1 MIISCLQKKRNRIF
15 LYIQLAFIHNNGIF
29 AFKIINSVEKET
41 EFKMLAKTIFGLE
54 DVLATELLRLGGKD
68 IKTLNRAVS
77 FIGDKGFLYKAN
89 LCLRTALRI
98 LVPVENFKVT
108 DEQSLYDE
116 IKKIDWEKYMDVT
129 DTLAIDTVL
138 STDLFTHSQYIS
150 QKAKDAIVDQFREKY
165 DERPSVDL
173 EKATLRINIHIHDD
187 ECTLSLD
194 SSGESLHK
202 RGYRDKTNL
211 APINEVLAAG
221 LVLLSG
227 WDKRTNFIDPMC
239 GSGTILI
246 EAALI
251 ANNIP
256 CGYFREDFGFMRWN
270 KIIAFDEE
278 LWNIIFDSALNKITD
293 HHQKIVGGEVSSNVS
308 KKAKENVKLAK
319 VDDVVTIRTCDMKDF
334 EVPAGRGVVII
345 NPPYGERMDKDNME
359 ELYKMMGDTF
369 KKKFAGYDCWILSS
383 NLEAFKNVGLR
394 PTRKITLYNGQL
406 ECKFMKYE
414 IYEGTKKVHKL
425 EGKVK
430 RGES

>member
-1 MIISCLQKKRNRIF
+1 M
-15 LYIQLAFIHNNGIF
+15 
-29 AFKIINSVEKET
+29 EKEKD
-41 EFKMLAKTIFGLE
+41 FKMMAKTIFGLE
-54 DVLATELLRLGGKD
+54 ETLSNELLRLGAKN
-68 IKTLNRAVS
+68 IEIHNRAVS
-77 FIGDKGFLYKAN
+77 FEGDKGFMYKAN
-89 LCLRTALRI
+89 LCLRTALRV
-98 LVPVENFKVT
+98 LVPFTTFKVK
-108 DEQSLYDE
+108 DEKSLYNE
-116 IKKIDWEKYMDVT
+116 IQKINWEDYMDVS

-150 QKAKDAIVDQFREKY
+150 QKAKDAIVDQFRAKH

-173 EKATLRINIHIHDD
+173 DNPTLRINIHIHN
-187 ECTLSLD
+187 ETCTLSLD

-239 GSGTILI
+239 GSGTIVI

-256 CGYFREDFGFMRWN
+256 AGYFREDFGFQRW
-270 KIIAFDEE
+270 KKFMPYEEE
-278 LWNIIFDSALNKITD
+278 LWDLIFDSAINKITD
-293 HHQKIVGGEVSSNVS
+293 HKQTIIGGELSPNVA

-319 VDDVVTIRTCDMKDF
+319 VDDVVTIRNVDMKNF
-334 EVPAGRGVVII
+334 EVPPGRGVVII
-345 NPPYGERMDKDNME
+345 NPPYGERMAKDNID

-369 KKKFAGYDCWILSS
+369 KKNFSGYDCWILSS
-383 NLEAFKNVGLR
+383 NIDALKNVGLR
-394 PTRKITLYNGQL
+394 PSRKITLYNGQL

-414 IYEGTKKVHKL
+414 MYQGTKKIHKL
-425 EGKVK
+425 EGREENEK
-430 RGES
+430 RE